1 MEEGGRFFVRFLSFE
16 ILKRI
21 LNIEGGGVSD
31 SVLISPTDCRHQRT
45 PGALRSKV
53 SVWAPLGAFTSPCR
67 AQWQLP
73 RGSEERCGTAVRS
86 GTGRPLGPVCGAGV
100 GPGGGWQWSRT
111 D

>member
-53 SVWAPLGAFTSPCR
+53 SVWAPLGAFASPCR
-67 AQWQLP
+67 AQRQLP

-86 GTGRPLGPVCGAGV
+86 ERAA
-100 GPGGGWQWSRT
+100 GPGRSRLGALEPS
-111 D
+111 

>member
-67 AQWQLP
+67 AQRQLP
-73 RGSEERCGTAVRS
+73 HGSEALCGTAERS
-86 GTGRPLGPVCGAGV
+86 EARGLRGRAAHGSALSNPPKGT
-100 GPGGGWQWSRT
+100 
-111 D
+111 